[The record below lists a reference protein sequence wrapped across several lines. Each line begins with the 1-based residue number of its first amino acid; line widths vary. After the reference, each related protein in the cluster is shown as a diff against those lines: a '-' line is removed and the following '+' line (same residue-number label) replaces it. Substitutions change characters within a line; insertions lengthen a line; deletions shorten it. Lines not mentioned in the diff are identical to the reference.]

1 MNENKKSCAL
11 NASFDTKTSQWNS
24 IDWQKAEK
32 EVRKLQMRIAK
43 ATEQKQYGKVKS
55 LQWILTHSYKAKLLA
70 VKRVTSNKGR
80 YTAGI
85 DNVIWDSEA
94 KKIDAVKSLKRSDYN
109 PLPLRRVYIPKKNG
123 KLRPLSIPC
132 MKDRAM
138 QALHL
143 LALEPVA
150 EITATPDSYGFRT
163 HRSCQDAIEQCFK
176 ILCRKKSPG
185 WILDA
190 DIKSCFDEINHEW
203 IIKNIP
209 TDERILQRW
218 LKAGYIEKSTFYDSE
233 KGTPQGGIISP
244 TIANMVLDGMEVAI
258 RTKVKAKDKINLV
271 RYADDFIITA
281 HSKEILEQQIIPAIV
296 TFLKERGLN
305 LSEEKTKIVHISQG
319 FDFLSQNIRKYNSK
333 LLIKPTKDAIK
344 SLLGKV
350 EDILATSGSLQTDI
364 MIKRL
369 NSVLRGWGNYH
380 KHVVSKQ
387 VFNQTDNQIF
397 VLITKWM
404 KKRHPNKSWEWMM
417 KKYFSDGH
425 KWSIFNCRW
434 RIKKG
439 NKIEMLRLFSL
450 KLIPIKRY
458 RKIKSIAT
466 PYKPEFSEYF
476 QKRELWKKEITKT
489 TSVKTHLIIPCW
501 N

>member
-1 MNENKKSCAL
+1 L
-11 NASFDTKTSQWNS
+11 DIIIRLFG
-24 IDWQKAEK
+24 
-32 EVRKLQMRIAK
+32 L
-43 ATEQKQYGKVKS
+43 
-55 LQWILTHSYKAKLLA
+55 
-70 VKRVTSNKGR
+70 
-80 YTAGI
+80 GI
-85 DNVIWDSEA
+85 VL
-94 KKIDAVKSLKRSDYN
+94 V
-109 PLPLRRVYIPKKNG
+109 
-123 KLRPLSIPC
+123 
-132 MKDRAM
+132 
-138 QALHL
+138 
-143 LALEPVA
+143 
-150 EITATPDSYGFRT
+150 
-163 HRSCQDAIEQCFK
+163 
-176 ILCRKKSPG
+176 
-185 WILDA
+185 
-190 DIKSCFDEINHEW
+190 
-203 IIKNIP
+203 
-209 TDERILQRW
+209 
-218 LKAGYIEKSTFYDSE
+218 
-233 KGTPQGGIISP
+233 
-244 TIANMVLDGMEVAI
+244 IANMVLDGMEVAI
-258 RTKVKAKDKINLV
+258 RSKVKAKDKINLV

-296 TFLKERGLN
+296 MFLKERGLN

-404 KKRHPNKSWEWMM
+404 KKRHPNKSWKWMM

-476 QKRELWKKEITKT
+476 QKREVWKKEITKT